1 MMSSGEERLKMS
13 RFGFRLCAILGSIVI
28 FAVVFFGLVAQA
40 SARVVPTS
48 SPDLQLTQLRPP
60 PSDCGDSFRVTS
72 AVRND
77 AIITVRV
84 VGVDLSR
91 WLGPTGFGLVFV
103 GFNDQE
109 GGKNFQYNASGSGG
123 ANFQFDIV
131 AGPDRRNFFL
141 GLTNDTNTY
150 THCSK
155 TFNITA

>member
-1 MMSSGEERLKMS
+1 MS
-13 RFGFRLCAILGSIVI
+13 RSGFRPRTILSSIVM
-28 FAVVFFGLVAQA
+28 FAVVFFGLVAPA
-40 SARVVPTS
+40 SARVEPTS
-48 SPDLQLTQLRPP
+48 SPELQLTQLREPP
-60 PSDCGDSFRVTS
+60 PNCGDSFQVTS
-72 AVRND
+72 AKRNG

-84 VGVDLSR
+84 VGVDLSK

-109 GGKNFQYNASGSGG
+109 GGKTSQYNASGSGG

-131 AGPDRRNFFL
+131 AGPDRRGNFFL
-141 GLTNDTNTY
+141 SLTNDINTY

>member
-1 MMSSGEERLKMS
+1 MSKS
-13 RFGFRLCAILGSIVI
+13 GFRLRAILSSTVI
-28 FAVVFFGLVAQA
+28 FVVVLFGLVAPTNA
-40 SARVVPTS
+40 HAEPTS
-48 SPDLQLTQLRPP
+48 SPDLQLTQLREP
-60 PSDCGDSFRVTS
+60 PSNCGDSFQVTS
-72 AVRND
+72 AKRNGD
-77 AIITVRV
+77 IITVRI
-84 VGVDLSR
+84 VGVDLAR

-131 AGPDRRNFFL
+131 AGPDRRGNFFL
-141 GLTNDTNTY
+141 SLTNDVNTY